1 MSSSTVEIAQ
11 RAMYLNKETKY
22 NICAIKEADGKQ
34 SYRLIKLKYQKT
46 IYLILWNELNM
57 VGRIQGG
64 QKCTEQSLNMVGSY
78 SGRTSGQPHNIRGS
92 SELNLIS
99 KSKKINK
106 N

>member
-46 IYLILWNELNM
+46 SYLIL
-57 VGRIQGG
+57 
-64 QKCTEQSLNMVGSY
+64 
-78 SGRTSGQPHNIRGS
+78 
-92 SELNLIS
+92 
-99 KSKKINK
+99 
-106 N
+106 